1 VLKRLVAPK
10 AAEATAISKK
20 RMLLNRLLFDRDIM
34 DRKTWMYRRPFK
46 AKDIEEL
53 SEEID

>member
-1 VLKRLVAPK
+1 
-10 AAEATAISKK
+10 
-20 RMLLNRLLFDRDIM
+20 MLLNRLLFDRDIM
-34 DRKTWMYRRPFK
+34 DRKVWMYRRPFK